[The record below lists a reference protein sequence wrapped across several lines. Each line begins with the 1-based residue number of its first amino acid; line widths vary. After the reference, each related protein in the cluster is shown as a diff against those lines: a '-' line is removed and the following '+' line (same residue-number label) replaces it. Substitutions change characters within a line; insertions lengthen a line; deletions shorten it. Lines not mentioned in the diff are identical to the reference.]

1 MASTIIIYGATGV
14 VGSGIIK
21 VFLQNYPQIKIVAP
35 VRNDPSRLLKTL
47 DLISTPENLL
57 IPELPYLD
65 EPEKLVQWVTQNI
78 PGGKIDH
85 VVFIAGGL
93 VGQYSVNEITES
105 ILIDAIKYKVS
116 NTISAYNALEPL
128 LKNEETSGFTVV
140 TGAAG
145 TKCFYP
151 AMGLLTIANAS
162 QFGVVQAIISQSSGK
177 KYRVNEFRIA
187 SVIKHDADEENPRF
201 KGFKAANTTTLA
213 NVFISKVFSSNASGE
228 IVVVT
233 GDDLN

>member
-1 MASTIIIYGATGV
+1 MVSTVIIYGATGV
-14 VGSGIIK
+14 VGS
-21 VFLQNYPQIKIVAP
+21 AP

-47 DLISTPENLL
+47 DLISSPENLL
-57 IPELPYLD
+57 IPELSYLD
-65 EPEKLVQWVTQNI
+65 EPEKLVEWVTQNI

-85 VVFIAGGL
+85 VVFIAGGS

-105 ILIDAIKYKVS
+105 ILIDAIKFKVS
-116 NTISAYNALEPL
+116 STISAYNALEPL
-128 LKNEETSGFTVV
+128 LKNEETSGFTNEETSGFTVV

-145 TKCFYP
+145 AKCYYP

-187 SVIKHDADEENPRF
+187 SVIKHDSDEENPSF
-201 KGFKAANTTTLA
+201 KGFKAANTSSLA
-213 NVFISKVFSSNASGE
+213 NVFISKVYSSNASGE